1 MTAVTFLASLPLDRL
16 TTPRQVAAYVGLCPQ
31 ERTSGSSVRGRSR
44 TGPLGP
50 AHLRKAL
57 YMPALVAMRA
67 NPTLRAFT
75 DRLRRAGKRPKVVVV
90 AVMRKLLLLAWAIL
104 RSGRPYSPTHR
115 SGSHAP
121 TVG

>member
-1 MTAVTFLASLPLDRL
+1 M
-16 TTPRQVAAYVGLCPQ
+16 AAYVGLCPQ
-31 ERTSGSSVRGRSR
+31 ERSSGSSLRGRAR

-67 NPTLRAFT
+67 NPALRTFA
-75 DRLRRAGKRPKVVVV
+75 DRLRRAGKRPKVIVV

-104 RSGRPYSPTHR
+104 RSGQPFSPAYLPTR
-115 SGSHAP
+115 AP
-121 TVG
+121 AVS